1 MDNNLCSIKT
11 TLPITW
17 REFEVVALAQD
28 LLANGA
34 ACVQH
39 HQITSTYKWDG
50 SVQSEKEWSV
60 EIKVSIGNRV
70 SVMKNLKLL
79 HPYDVPQIIS
89 TEVTA
94 NDSYLQWANSVN

>member
-11 TLPITW
+11 TLPTTW

-28 LLANGA
+28 LLESGA

-39 HQITSTYKWDG
+39 HQITSTYRWDG

-60 EIKVSIGNRV
+60 EIKVSIPNKGPVIELLN
-70 SVMKNLKLL
+70 KN
-79 HPYDVPQIIS
+79 HPYDVPQIICS
-89 TEVTA
+89 LDNA
-94 NDSYLQWANSVN
+94 SDSYAEWINSQ

>member
-1 MDNNLCSIKT
+1 MDNSLCLIKT
-11 TLPITW
+11 TLPFSW
-17 REFEVVALAQD
+17 REFEVASLAQD
-28 LLANGA
+28 LLENGA

-39 HQITSTYKWDG
+39 HKITSTYRWDG

-60 EIKVSIGNRV
+60 EIKASIANRV
-70 SVMKNLKLL
+70 SVLKILKLL

-94 NDSYLQWANSVN
+94 NDSYLQWVNSVN

>member
-1 MDNNLCSIKT
+1 MGNKLCSIKT
-11 TLPITW
+11 TLPISW

-34 ACVQH
+34 ACVQYY
-39 HQITSTYKWDG
+39 QITSTYKWDG

-60 EIKVSIGNRV
+60 EIKVSIANRV
-70 SVMKNLKLL
+70 SALKNLKSL
-79 HPYDVPQIIS
+79 HPYDVPQIII

-94 NDSYLQWANSVN
+94 NDSYLQWVNTQ